1 MNREKRRRKARR
13 TSVDAA
19 RIPLGLGDA
28 SETGSLSDG
37 ETDAAA
43 VSMGDALTVGL
54 EMDQAAYAMHEV
66 CT

>member
-1 MNREKRRRKARR
+1 VNREKRRRKARR
-13 TSVDAA
+13 TGVDAA
-19 RIPLGLGDA
+19 RIPLLGDA

-54 EMDQAAYAMHEV
+54 EMDQASYAMHEV